1 MFKKIQNPVLR
12 GAVEWL
18 VAFGLA
24 ALLFFVVRGFL
35 FRTAH
40 VDGNSMA
47 PTLEH
52 GDIVVLNRLAYRLSR
67 PQAGDIVAFPFAGNP
82 SEFYIKRVIALPGD
96 TVNFLDG
103 FFYVNHERLD
113 DYFSQNPTLSLGDVG
128 FPIVV
133 EEGHFF
139 VLGDNRNGSQDS
151 RFVSVGNIPRRQMV
165 GRAGLR
171 VWPLGRVGRVE

>member
-1 MFKKIQNPVLR
+1 MFKKIENPVLR

-35 FRTAH
+35 FRMAH

-52 GDIVVLNRLAYRLSR
+52 GDMVVLNRLVYHLSR
-67 PQAGDIVAFPFAGNP
+67 PQVGDVVAFPFAGNP
-82 SEFYIKRVIALPGD
+82 SEFYIKRVVALPGD
-96 TVNFLDG
+96 AVDFYDG
-103 FFYVNHERLD
+103 FFYVNSNRLD
-113 DYFSQNPTLSLGDVG
+113 DYFSQSPTLSGGDVD
-128 FPIVV
+128 FPITV
-133 EEGHFF
+133 EDGHFF

-151 RFVSVGNIPRRQMV
+151 RFTGVGTIPRRDMV
-165 GRAGLR
+165 GRAGFR
-171 VWPLGRVGRVE
+171 VWPLSRAGRVE